1 MSLSPEQLKAIS
13 LLAEGI
19 PAPKVA
25 TKIGVAY
32 RTLQRW
38 HKKPEFKKALEE
50 LRLKT
55 QAKVFEKSSEGN
67 SEKIAID
74 VRKLQREHLNCYGSL
89 RRIAEVALRHYEKI
103 LIEQGQSPDEISI
116 RSLHLWAQIL
126 DRAVRGEADS
136 AFFKYLDLNA
146 AIDAVHQQGYIVSF
160 PPMEEGENPIQL
172 TSFLELN

>member
-1 MSLSPEQLKAIS
+1 MSLSAEQLKAIS
-13 LLAEGI
+13 LLSEGI
-19 PAPKVA
+19 PAPQVA

-32 RTLQRW
+32 RTVQRW
-38 HKKPEFKKALEE
+38 YKKSEFTAALEE

-146 AIDAVHQQGYIVSF
+146 AIEAVDRAGFIVSH
-160 PPMEEGENPIQL
+160 PPREEGEEPFQVS
-172 TSFLELN
+172 SFDLN